1 LNSSILKFLFQ
12 GTVNTTFGY
21 IIFALAIYL
30 GFEPRIALAIDYIFI
45 GFFSFVMNK
54 FWVFSSDG
62 NLEQEFSKF
71 IFTLFFIFL
80 LNLIVLSGLLQFSF
94 FNAYSAQ
101 LIAIIIVT
109 ISSYLIQKFW
119 VFS

>member
-1 LNSSILKFLFQ
+1 M
-12 GTVNTTFGY
+12 
-21 IIFALAIYL
+21 
-30 GFEPRIALAIDYIFI
+30 DYVFI
-45 GFFSFVMNK
+45 GFFSFLMNK
-54 FWVFSSDG
+54 FWVFNSYG
-62 NLEQEFSKF
+62 KIEQEFSKF
-71 IFTLFFIFL
+71 ILMLCFIFL
-80 LNLIVLSGLLQFSF
+80 INLIVLSGLLQTSI